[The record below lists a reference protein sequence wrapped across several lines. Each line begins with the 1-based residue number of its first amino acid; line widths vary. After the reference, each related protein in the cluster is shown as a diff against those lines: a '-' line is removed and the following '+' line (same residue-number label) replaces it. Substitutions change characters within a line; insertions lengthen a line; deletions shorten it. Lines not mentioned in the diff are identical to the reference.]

1 MTCKKCKSEN
11 KFCRLK
17 SGNQICTVCGNV
29 TVSETSKQPL
39 VIKYCTYCNKRTE
52 HTKRSEWDFICK
64 KCGNQLVEM
73 NGFNMNMM

>member
-1 MTCKKCKSEN
+1 MPCKKCKSEN
-11 KFCRLK
+11 KFYRLK
-17 SGNQICTVCGNV
+17 SGNQICTVCGNLK
-29 TVSETSKQPL
+29 VSEISDQSI
-39 VIKYCTYCNKRTE
+39 VIKLCTYCNKRTE